1 VEGIILYS
9 VRMVLLIIHAAHP
22 EIFETQ
28 VTCMMSLLFF
38 LHARLLYPTESFLPL
53 GRPMTVAAL
62 RGAIK
67 ETLTSLYSFSR
78 GLLYRVTRFLL
89 ELLNV
94 VMNTDVQNSAG

>member
-1 VEGIILYS
+1 MQHIQKYLKPK
-9 VRMVLLIIHAAHP
+9 L
-22 EIFETQ
+22 
-28 VTCMMSLLFF
+28 TCMMSLLFF
-38 LHARLLYPTESFLPL
+38 LHAWQLYPTESFHLL
-53 GRPMTVAAL
+53 GSPMTVAAL

-67 ETLTSLYSFSR
+67 ETHTSLYSFSR